1 MSAKCPECGFDFS
14 TKPDFLRFAEPG
26 EIIAC
31 PNCGTE
37 LEMVRISSCVLLSL
51 RIWIGESLTGFQ
63 NSFFPFFG

>member
-14 TKPDFLRFAEPG
+14 SKPDFLRFAEPG

-37 LEMVRISSCVLLSL
+37 LEVGKDRQLSVVELEDLDWGESDRISK
-51 RIWIGESLTGFQ
+51 
-63 NSFFPFFG
+63 